1 MCKEERIL
9 VLVFSI
15 TYAIILLVFVI
26 TVRYIGEGVHN
37 MKKRFEAFLIV
48 CLSISTLIFAL
59 LWQIQKNNKDEILG
73 HWRRPVPLMLVSS
86 LPNIRLMVAK
96 AAIGTGLRPFALFSK
111 HIIH

>member
-59 LWQIQKNNKDEILG
+59 LWQIQKTTRMILG